1 MTKDLSKGDRVSWA
15 TSQGRTQGTVRER
28 RTKDFQH
35 DGQHFTASDDEPA
48 YIVESE
54 KTGATAA
61 HKGSAL
67 RRLQD

>member
-1 MTKDLSKGDRVSWA
+1 MTKDLSKGDRVSWS
-15 TSQGRTQGTVRER
+15 TPQGRTQGKVVEKRV
-28 RTKDFQH
+28 KDFQH

-54 KTGATAA
+54 KSGSKAA

-67 RRLQD
+67 SKLKD

>member
-1 MTKDLSKGDRVSWA
+1 MTKDLSKGDRVSWS
-15 TSQGRTQGTVRER
+15 TPQGRTQGKVVEQ

-35 DGQHFTASDDEPA
+35 DGQHFTASADEPA

-54 KTGATAA
+54 KSGATAA

-67 RRLQD
+67 RRLKD

>member
-1 MTKDLSKGDRVSWA
+1 VSDFSKGDRVSWG
-15 TSQGRTQGTVRER
+15 TPQGRTQGRVVER

-35 DGQHFTASDDEPA
+35 DGQHFTASSDEPA

-54 KTGATAA
+54 KSGAKAA

-67 RRLQD
+67 RRLKD